1 MRSLL
6 ALGAC
11 VLSFSAYAD
20 GLRLFNPTESA
31 ARAAITCEGVTLE
44 RILVPRGIDD
54 VDGRGCTA
62 TSAAPLL
69 VLETGT
75 AADGVEWQRAIG
87 PASDTCPSTVP
98 LMVPSSACRFGT
110 AVVAVDPV
118 PGASYS
124 WSIDGGSF
132 LAGTGTER
140 VTIAFEGADSVKI
153 SVAIAAPGC
162 TQSAAGVIALRD
174 SFQIAKID
182 AGTGMLGQPRTITW
196 SYANGAPAWQV
207 LTGSD
212 FGTVTLAADAR
223 SYSYVPSS
231 EGDKSLVLQARS
243 GSAPAGARRRA
254 SGKGAAAASDC
265 SSARATASYHVDCAP
280 PDATIVAPSATNVDT
295 AFTARVNLDANATA
309 SWTVVNGTPATA
321 TGPSVS
327 IKPSGTSPVDVG
339 VTVVAG
345 SCTSKGTKRVS
356 VDGTLACDNPGVTVA
371 ILRNDCN
378 ETSLLARF
386 SGRAPFAGTWSD
398 GQQFT
403 TNDRTLERSVGAAG
417 TYSITSFRDAACA
430 GPASNS
436 VTVVPKIVKATL
448 SAPNGACARN
458 TVMVTFVGTP
468 PFKGTWSDGVA
479 FESDTTQT
487 SRTASKAGPL
497 SLEFKDSSCPFTQTS
512 NTLVIDDG
520 VVTVSFD
527 KSSLTSC
534 ATSVTLDADVTGGV
548 PPYSVTWSDGV
559 TQSQPAGSIISHFV
573 HSFSVLLPSGT
584 FGVSAAHDAV
594 CSLKVPPPLTATAK
608 PSASFETVGTYCLS
622 TNAAAMLY
630 NDPGPGASITWTVE
644 NGSIVSGQGTKSI
657 IFHGLASTVNVT
669 CAVTV
674 PSGCSDTKSKSTFWI
689 LPPTAPQLTLS
700 PGTTV
705 AVGTTVSIT
714 WPFDTSLHRYAI
726 GATGSSNQ
734 PTAPVCNYNVR
745 VCSSSYVANTAGTIQ
760 LTAYAYND
768 CNEVANGTA
777 TLTVHP

>member
-6 ALGAC
+6 ALGAL
-11 VLSFSAYAD
+11 VVSFCAYAD
-20 GLRLFNPTESA
+20 GLRLFNPNDA
-31 ARAAITCEGVTLE
+31 AAAASVLCDGVAFTRTLAPHG
-44 RILVPRGIDD
+44 LDD
-54 VDGRGCTA
+54 VDGPDCKA
-62 TSAAPLL
+62 TSAASLL
-69 VLETGT
+69 VFETGT

-87 PASDTCPSTVP
+87 PASATCPSTVP

-140 VTIAFEGADSVKI
+140 VTVAFEGADSVKI

-254 SGKGAAAASDC
+254 SGKGVAAASDC

-436 VTVVPKIVKATL
+436 VTVTPKIVRATL

-487 SRTASKAGPL
+487 SRTASNAGPL
-497 SLEFKDSSCPFTQTS
+497 SLEFKDASCPFTQTS
-512 NTLVIDDG
+512 NTIVIDDG
-520 VVTVSFD
+520 SVAVSFD
-527 KSSLTSC
+527 RSSLTSC
-534 ATSVTLDADVTGGV
+534 TRTVIIDADVTGGT
-548 PPYSVTWSDGV
+548 PPFSITWSDGV
-559 TQSQPAGSIISHFV
+559 TQSQPVGSAVSHFV
-573 HSFSVLLPSGT
+573 RSFNVPLPSGT
-584 FGVSAAHDAV
+584 FGVASAHDAV
-594 CSLKVPPPLTATAK
+594 CQLKLLSPATLGATGK
-608 PSASFETVGTYCLS
+608 PSASFYLNGNFCTG
-622 TNAAAMLY
+622 TNATATLY
-630 NDPGPGASITWTVE
+630 DDPGPGAGIVWTVT
-644 NGSIVSGQGTKSI
+644 NGSILGGQGTRSI
-657 IFHGLASTVNVT
+657 TFSGTPGAIAVVCQITTTAGCVGASSQNITWYT
-669 CAVTV
+669 TPAV
-674 PSGCSDTKSKSTFWI
+674 
-689 LPPTAPQLTLS
+689 PQISLS
-700 PGTTV
+700 PGNSV
-705 AVGTTVSIT
+705 KVGTTVTIL
-714 WPFDTSLHRYAI
+714 WPWDVNALRTTVTASTSSQWLGWAC
-726 GATGSSNQ
+726 GNA
-734 PTAPVCNYNVR
+734 
-745 VCSSSYVANTAGTIQ
+745 CSAAYVANSPGTVT
-760 LTAYAYND
+760 LTVSQTPRCGGSA
-768 CNEVANGTA
+768 VNGTA
-777 TLTVHP
+777 TLTVTP